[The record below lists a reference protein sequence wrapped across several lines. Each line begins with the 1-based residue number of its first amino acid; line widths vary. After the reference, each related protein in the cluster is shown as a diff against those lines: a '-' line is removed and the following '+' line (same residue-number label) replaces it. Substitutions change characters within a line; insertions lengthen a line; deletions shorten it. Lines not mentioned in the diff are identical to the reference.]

1 MCCTTFIVAASSVH
15 VDACQ
20 KGLLFAGPA
29 SLLHCYHVGHDPKEV
44 EDRVLRGINDC
55 DECIVGI

>member
-1 MCCTTFIVAASSVH
+1 MAASSVH

-20 KGLLFAGPA
+20 KHLLSAGPA
-29 SLLHCYHVGHDPKEV
+29 SPLRCYHAGHDLKEV

-55 DECIVGI
+55 DEFIVGI